1 MTCGVQQL
9 RPLSRGHV
17 RIRSADPFASPIILP
32 NYLAHEEDVAT
43 LVAGVRFMRKL
54 YAAPPLARHVAHETW
69 PGPEVASDAQ
79 LVEFARTTGSTVYHP
94 VGTCRMGSG
103 TDAPVDAATLRLN
116 GVSSLRVIDASV
128 MPSMVSG
135 NTYATTIMIA
145 EKGADLVL
153 ADQG

>member
-1 MTCGVQQL
+1 M
-9 RPLSRGHV
+9 
-17 RIRSADPFASPIILP
+17 
-32 NYLAHEEDVAT
+32 
-43 LVAGVRFMRKL
+43 
-54 YAAPPLARHVAHETW
+54 
-69 PGPEVASDAQ
+69 ASDAQ

-94 VGTCRMGSG
+94 VGSCRMGS
-103 TDAPVDAATLRLN
+103 DAVAPVDAATLRVKGLA
-116 GVSSLRVIDASV
+116 GLRVIDASV